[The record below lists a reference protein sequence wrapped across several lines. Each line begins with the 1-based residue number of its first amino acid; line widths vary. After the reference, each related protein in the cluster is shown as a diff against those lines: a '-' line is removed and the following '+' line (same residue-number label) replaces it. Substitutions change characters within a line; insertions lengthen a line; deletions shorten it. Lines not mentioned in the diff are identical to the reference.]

1 MADMQPQGEV
11 RPHPDGEISHEADQV
26 QVRGIFGFALALIV
40 LAGVIHLVLG
50 FVMQRFSREEKKLQ
64 DQRPPLFAL
73 DVDVPAPHLQGN
85 PAADLARLKT
95 ESLERLNTYGWV
107 NPETGIAHIPID
119 RAMDI
124 LARSGLPKVAAPT
137 NPSPETKT
145 FGSRSSPHS
154 EARSQDASGRKP

>member
-11 RPHPDGEISHEADQV
+11 RPHPDGEIMHEADLS
-26 QVRGIFGFALALIV
+26 QVRGIPGFTLALIV
-40 LAGVIHLVLG
+40 LALVIHFVLAL
-50 FVMQRFSREEKKLQ
+50 VMQRFSKEESKLR

-73 DVDVPAPHLQGN
+73 TVDVPAPHLQRN
-85 PAADLARLKT
+85 PAADMSRLKT
-95 ESLERLNTYGWV
+95 QSLDRLNSYGWV
-107 NPETGIAHIPID
+107 NREAGIAHIPVD

-124 LARSGLPKVAAPT
+124 LARSGLPKVAAPP

-145 FGSRSSPHS
+145 FGPKSSPHS